1 MIQDIFN
8 GPIVMFVALDLCMI
22 WALCPE
28 KYIDRSAGR
37 ITKSVLAS
45 LAVAAVALVLVYFLV
60 DSDNASTAIQGP
72 LCILLMTLLAHFAQR
87 QSWRISL
94 YCAVW
99 AQLLTDI
106 VSQSAYPLGRR
117 ACALFGADFS
127 IMEPIIIVVACV
139 LIFLVGKL
147 FLARNLQQNGD
158 YTMNQRK
165 LFTACFFCA
174 AFLVLG
180 NYQFIYFLLGDDTEV
195 RKSAM
200 VEVFRLLV
208 GLLCATA
215 LFLQNDAEKRQAAQ
229 QDLAIVRQLAQQHEE
244 QYRLSQENI
253 DLINRKCHDL
263 KRQISALRFLKDS
276 GEFQRQLEE
285 MEHAVGIY
293 DSAIKTGNKV
303 LDVVFT
309 EKMLFCEA
317 HGINMTCLVDGHKLD
332 FVNETDLYTMLSNIL
347 DNAIESVMAQPD
359 REKRIIQVAGYEEQ
373 QFLLLRVR
381 NYCDTP
387 PELVDGL
394 PVTTKADK
402 ELHGF
407 GLKSIQFT
415 AQKYNGDIHIR
426 TDSNSFTIEV
436 LLPLPQQAE
445 AGWPQAA
452 GAE

>member
-1 MIQDIFN
+1 MIQEIFN
-8 GPIVMFVALDLCMI
+8 GPIVMFVALDLCVI
-22 WALCPE
+22 WALCPG
-28 KYIDRSAGR
+28 KYIDRSAARLTRG
-37 ITKSVLAS
+37 ILGS
-45 LAVAAVALVLVYFLV
+45 LAAAGVAFVLVYLLV
-60 DSDNASTAIQGP
+60 DSDNASTAIQSP
-72 LCILLMTLLAHFAQR
+72 LCIFLMTLLAHFVQG
-87 QSWRISL
+87 QSWRIAL

-99 AQLLTDI
+99 AQFLTDI
-106 VSQSAYPLGRR
+106 ASQLVYPIIRKVCSLTGIS
-117 ACALFGADFS
+117 FN
-127 IMEPIIIVVACV
+127 IMEPTFIVLECV
-139 LIFLVGKL
+139 VVFLFAKL
-147 FLARNLQQNGD
+147 FLSNGLQQNGD
-158 YTMNQRK
+158 YTMNTRK

-174 AFLVLG
+174 AFLLLG
-180 NYQFIYFLLGDDTEV
+180 NYQFIYFLLGDDEEV
-195 RKSAM
+195 RRSAM

-208 GLLCATA
+208 GVLCSTA

-253 DLINRKCHDL
+253 NLINRKCHDL

-276 GEFQRQLEE
+276 GEFERQLEE

-303 LDVVFT
+303 LDVIFT
-309 EKMLFCEA
+309 EKMLYCEA
-317 HGINMTCLVDGHKLD
+317 NGINMTCLVDGHRLD
-332 FVNETDLYTMLSNIL
+332 FVNESDLYTMLSNIL
-347 DNAIESVMAQPD
+347 DNAIESVMTQPD

-387 PELVDGL
+387 PVLVDDL

-415 AQKYNGDIHIR
+415 AQKYGGDIRIR
-426 TDSNSFTIEV
+426 TDRNSFTIEV

-445 AGWPQAA
+445 TEPAAAHAG
-452 GAE
+452 